1 MRIDTILSPQLRQQ
15 MKLAPQVIQSIE
27 ILQLPMLALV
37 EHVQQEL
44 MENPVLE
51 ELTEEDKDEQKT
63 LDDELA
69 EAKNQENAQED
80 EEFKRLGEMAD
91 DWGDY
96 FSQTNIKRSDAG
108 EDRDRKQEALENTAA
123 GSIMIRL

>member
-1 MRIDTILSPQLRQQ
+1 MRIETILSPQLRQQ

-51 ELTEEDKDEQKT
+51 EVIDDEKDEQKTDEQKT
-63 LDDELA
+63 LDEELT
-69 EAKNQENAQED
+69 EGKNQEEAQED

-108 EDRDRKQEALENTAA
+108 EERDRKQEALENTA
-123 GSIMIRL
+123 

>member
-15 MKLAPQVIQSIE
+15 MKLAPQIIQSIE

-51 ELTEEDKDEQKT
+51 ELAEEEKEKDEDQP
-63 LDDELA
+63 EL
-69 EAKNQENAQED
+69 
-80 EEFKRLGEMAD
+80 R
-91 DWGDY
+91 
-96 FSQTNIKRSDAG
+96 
-108 EDRDRKQEALENTAA
+108 
-123 GSIMIRL
+123 